1 VFVIQ
6 SILIF
11 DMAAMVTMLSLLA
24 LSKRIGEALKI
35 PKWYRILFLTTLMT
49 FAASGIDAFH
59 DSFSDPVFG
68 ITAMTLRVVAAI
80 VAFATCLP
88 YWKWLFS
95 EYFFKQG

>member
-1 VFVIQ
+1 MFVIQ

-35 PKWYRILFLTTLMT
+35 PKWYRVLFFTTLMT
-49 FAASGIDAFH
+49 FVASSIDAFH
-59 DSFSDPVFG
+59 DSFADPVFG
-68 ITAMTLRVVAAI
+68 ITAMTLRVAAAVI
-80 VAFATCLP
+80 AFIACLP
-88 YWKWLFS
+88 YWNWLFS